1 MKERI
6 IQFGGGSFLRGFADD
21 FVDSLNKQGLF
32 DGSVVVVQS
41 TASKTGEIINSQGG
55 KYHLLVRG
63 IENGEK
69 IDRVKEIDCI
79 SRCINANTDFDE
91 LLSLAHNPDMRIII
105 SNTTEAGIE
114 YDSTC
119 ELSDMPQRSFPGK
132 LTRLLYERFKAG
144 LDGFIILPC
153 ELIDNN
159 ADKLKKCVVK

>member
-119 ELSDMPQRSFPGK
+119 ELRTRRKGHFRVSLQGFYTNALRRG
-132 LTRLLYERFKAG
+132 LTG
-144 LDGFIILPC
+144 L
-153 ELIDNN
+153 
-159 ADKLKKCVVK
+159 